1 MEQGRR
7 LTHHRWERLAVAL
20 SALALLASACK
31 STSDSTSAATTT
43 TGSAAT
49 KTVDPRDPGV
59 TDSSIKVGV
68 TYVDLSSLKDVL
80 KIDNGNLQQAY
91 QLLFNEINAKG
102 GIDGRKIAPII
113 IGINPTQPAAYAAAC
128 TKLTQDEHVFV
139 TIGFFLGDDVECYL
153 NTNPTPV
160 IGGPMTDARLAK
172 AKVAWFTTDPD
183 GQDVETDVVKALAS
197 GGKLSGKVAVV
208 GAAADIPNYQTH
220 IKPALEQMKV
230 DVVDSAFI
238 DAPST
243 DVNATYAEAKT
254 FAERFQSKGAT
265 QVLVIGTNAPSF
277 LGGLAETTYRPQMR
291 FTLRTSAESYSQAKG
306 SDLSV
311 MTGSVTGSTYDGRN
325 KYESLGGATK
335 ECVDTFEAA
344 GIHLQP
350 LNDVPDGQ
358 PKEIIAVDT
367 ACEQVYLLQAI
378 LKKAGKDLNYGSF
391 KTAGDTLGPV
401 DIPFFPKPLVY
412 GPPPH
417 ADGDLPIYLYDWDA
431 ATKQFTAA
439 S

>member
-1 MEQGRR
+1 MEQARR
-7 LTHHRWERLAVAL
+7 LTHHRWGRLAVAMA
-20 SALALLASACK
+20 ALTLLASACK
-31 STSDSTSAATTT
+31 STSDSTTAASTTT
-43 TGSAAT
+43 AAAPA

-59 TDSSIKVGV
+59 TADSIKIGV

-80 KIDNGNLQQAY
+80 KIDNGDLKRAY
-91 QLLFNEINAKG
+91 TVLIDAINAKG
-102 GIDGRKIAPII
+102 GIDGRKLDATI

-139 TIGFFLGDDVECYL
+139 TVGFFLGDDVECYL

-183 GQDVETDVVKALAS
+183 GQDVESDVVKAMAS

-208 GAAADIPNYQTH
+208 GAAADEPNYQTH
-220 IKPALEQMKV
+220 VKPVLDQMKV

-311 MTGSVTGSTYDGRN
+311 MAGSITGSTFDGRN

-335 ECVDTFEAA
+335 ECVDTLEAA
-344 GIHLQP
+344 GVHLQP

-358 PKEIIAVDT
+358 PKEIIAADT

-378 LKKAGKDLNYGSF
+378 LKKAGKDLNFGTF
-391 KTAGDTLGPV
+391 KTAGDTLGAV

-412 GPPPH
+412 GAPPH
-417 ADGDLPIYLYDWDA
+417 ADGDLPIYLYEWDA